1 MAISHRQLILI
12 GFAVV
17 GIVTVGAVTG
27 GFSEPLSAQE
37 QSLETTDVG
46 FAVDDVNDSDRV
58 LPGEDLTVWATVQNP
73 ESSEQSRQV
82 ELRVDTDGDGVLD
95 TTVAQQEVTLGAD
108 ASRTV
113 ELTVPSEGLAPGT
126 YTYGVTT
133 GDDDPLE
140 TNEFVVLRPTTFT
153 FDDASASSPVIQ
165 GDSTTITATITND
178 GETSGVQDVEL
189 YLTDGSGFGEDDL
202 ETSKSL
208 SLGPNESGTVSFSVG
223 TADRSA
229 GWYRYELRTE
239 DDERTGSLVVHQPAT
254 FEVTDVNGS
263 LDVVRGETANVTW
276 TVTNVGDVNGTQ
288 TVTFAHDGEAIEN
301 RTLTLGARESADLK
315 FSVDTTNHTRG
326 NYTYSLASTD
336 HEASADLRVRDSEF
350 TVVELRGND
359 TLYIGDPMVFT
370 ATIQNTGD
378 ANETQTVEFKVDVDG
393 DDQPESYGITKN
405 VTLAPNET
413 RAVAFEVP
421 YMEDP
426 DPFNTV
432 EDWVRGTYIYGVY
445 TEDTEM
451 KSVFVAKNKGS
462 GGSGGGSGDAS
473 TESSDSSSE
482 DILYPTLDEISV
494 AKTGHHYDDLS
505 AETTPQIEE
514 IFARQPFADGL
525 DITQVYTRE
534 EFARKVYDVPVP
546 RSADFEFSE
555 LDMDLQQTI
564 EAEYDA
570 QFLTEEGDTVESWD
584 ELAQAKHGTDYE
596 SLNDTEQ
603 AAIRDAYLAQFD

>member
-1 MAISHRQLILI
+1 MAISHRQLVLI

-37 QSLETTDVG
+37 QSLETADVD
-46 FAVDDVNDSDRV
+46 FAVGDVDDSDQV
-58 LPGEDLTVWATVQNP
+58 LPGEDVTVWATVQNP
-73 ESSEQSRQV
+73 ESSERTRQV

-95 TTVAQQEVTLGAD
+95 TTVAKQEVTLGAD

-113 ELTVPSEGLAPGT
+113 ELTVQSEGMDPGT
-126 YTYGVTT
+126 YTYGITT

-140 TNEFVVLRPTTFT
+140 TNEFVVLRPATFT
-153 FDDASASSPVIQ
+153 LDDSDASSPVVQ
-165 GDSTTITATITND
+165 GDSTTITATVTND

-208 SLGPNESGTVSFSVG
+208 SLGPSESGTVSFSVG
-223 TADRSA
+223 TADRSP
-229 GWYRYELRTE
+229 GWYRYELRTG
-239 DDERTGSLVVHQPAT
+239 DDERSGSLVVHQPAT

-276 TVTNVGDVNGTQ
+276 TVSNVGDVNGTQ
-288 TVTFAHDGEAIEN
+288 TVTFTHDGQALEN
-301 RTLTLGARESADLK
+301 RTLTLGARESADFQ
-315 FSVDTTNHTRG
+315 FSVDTATHTRG

-336 HEASADLRVRDSEF
+336 HEASADLRVRESEF

-378 ANETQTVEFKVDVDG
+378 APDTQSVELKIDIDG
-393 DDQPESYGITKN
+393 DDQPESYGLTQN
-405 VTLAPNET
+405 VTLAANET
-413 RAVAFEVP
+413 KDVVFDVP
-421 YMEDP
+421 YLEDP
-426 DPFNTV
+426 DPLPV
-432 EDWVRGTYIYGVY
+432 EDFITGTFIYSVK
-445 TEDTEM
+445 TEDTA
-451 KSVFVAKNKGS
+451 KNSVFVAKWPPYSGS
-462 GGSGGGSGDAS
+462 GGADDDD
-473 TESSDSSSE
+473 TEDTSA
-482 DILYPTLDEISV
+482 DIEYTTLDEISV
-494 AKTGHHYDDLS
+494 AKTGHHYDELS
-505 AETTPQIEE
+505 GETTPQIEE

-546 RSADFEFSE
+546 RSEDFEFSE
-555 LDMDLQQTI
+555 LDMDLQQKI

>member
-1 MAISHRQLILI
+1 MAISHRQLVLI

-37 QSLETTDVG
+37 DSLETADVD
-46 FAVDDVNDSDRV
+46 FAVGDVHDSDRI

-73 ESSEQSRQV
+73 ESSERTAQV

-95 TTVAQQEVTLGAD
+95 TTVAQRDVTLGAD
-108 ASRTV
+108 ESTTV
-113 ELTVPSEGLAPGT
+113 ELTVSTEGMEPGT
-126 YTYGVTT
+126 YGYGVAA
-133 GDDDPLE
+133 GDGDPPK
-140 TNEFVVLRPTTFT
+140 TNEFAVLRPTTFT
-153 FDDASASSPVIQ
+153 FDDTDAASPVVQ
-165 GDSTTITATITND
+165 GDSTTITATVSNE
-178 GETSGVQDVEL
+178 GETSGVRDVEL
-189 YLTDGSGFGEDDL
+189 YLTDSSGFGEDDL

-208 SLGPNESGTVSFSVG
+208 SLGPGETKTVSFSVG
-223 TADRSA
+223 TGDRTP
-229 GWYRYELRTE
+229 GWYRYELRT
-239 DDERTGSLVVHQPAT
+239 DGDEMSGSLVVHQPAT

-276 TVTNVGDVNGTQ
+276 TVTNVGDVEGTQ
-288 TVTFAHDGEAIEN
+288 AVTFTHDAQVIEN
-301 RTLTLGARESADLK
+301 RTLTLGARESAEVQ

-326 NYTYSLASTD
+326 NYTYALASSD
-336 HEASADLRVRDSEF
+336 HEASADMRVRDSEF

-359 TLYIGDPMVFT
+359 TLYIGDPMNYT
-370 ATIQNTGD
+370 AVIKNTGD
-378 ANETQTVEFKVDVDG
+378 ANDTQTVEFKVDVDG

-413 RAVAFEVP
+413 TAVAFEAP

-451 KSVFVAKNKGS
+451 KSVFVAKNKGF
-462 GGSGGGSGDAS
+462 GGGGGGGSADTDTEAS
-473 TESSDSSSE
+473 GE

-494 AKTGHHYDDLS
+494 AKYGYHYDELS
-505 AETTPQIEE
+505 GETTDQIDE
-514 IFARQPFADGL
+514 IFVRQPFADGL

-546 RSADFEFSE
+546 RSEDFEFSE

-564 EAEYDA
+564 EAQYDA
-570 QFLTEEGDTVESWD
+570 QFVTEEGDTVESWD

-596 SLNDTEQ
+596 SLNATQ
-603 AAIRDAYLAQFD
+603 KAAIRDAYLAQFD